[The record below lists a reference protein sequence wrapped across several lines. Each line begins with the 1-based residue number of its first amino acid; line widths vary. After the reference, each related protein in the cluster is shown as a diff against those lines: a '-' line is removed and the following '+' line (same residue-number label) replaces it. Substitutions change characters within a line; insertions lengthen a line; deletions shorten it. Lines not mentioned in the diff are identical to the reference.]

1 MIRACMAAS
10 LGLLLVA
17 APVAAA
23 DDDVPVPGNVVSL
36 PLSTRAVPRGSTLP
50 ALYGALAG
58 LQAYDG
64 WSSVSALRR
73 GGREANPIMAPVVSQ
88 PGAVWAIKAGATIG
102 AIYAAERLWKGHRH
116 AEAIATMIAVNGIMA
131 SVAIHNRS
139 VLGGLT

>member
-10 LGLLLVA
+10 LSLLLVA
-17 APVAAA
+17 APVVAA
-23 DDDVPVPGNVVSL
+23 DDDVPLTGNVVSL
-36 PLSTRAVPRGSTLP
+36 PLPTRAVSRGSTLP

-64 WSSVSALRR
+64 WSSVTALRL
-73 GGREANPIMAPVVSQ
+73 GGREANPIMAPVASQ

-139 VLGGLT
+139 ILGALK